1 MDVHHVCV
9 AAVAALL
16 GLFIFV
22 YPVVSALSMLRL
34 VSECTNSTRCMLSGV
49 CLAGQ
54 VALFI
59 FHGASR
65 DSQAGVAAKLSPL
78 VAALTKLLKRK
89 RKRAHPA
96 AVAPATQPHAVTAL
110 ALEDIDSDDDGAW

>member
-22 YPVVSALSMLRL
+22 YPVVSALSLLRL

-110 ALEDIDSDDDGAW
+110 ALVDIDSDDDGAW